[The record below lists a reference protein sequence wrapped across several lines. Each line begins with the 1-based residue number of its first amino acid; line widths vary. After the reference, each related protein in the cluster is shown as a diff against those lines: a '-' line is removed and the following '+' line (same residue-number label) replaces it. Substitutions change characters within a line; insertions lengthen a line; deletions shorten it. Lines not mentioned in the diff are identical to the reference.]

1 MRYASTR
8 ERGVNVLDLEEVLK
22 KKMLPV
28 FRKTWHL
35 ISELMRPEERELGLL
50 KAATELTQ
58 LEPGSSPTLIYI
70 YRSGD

>member
-1 MRYASTR
+1 
-8 ERGVNVLDLEEVLK
+8 
-22 KKMLPV
+22 MLPV